1 MTKQASQRLV
11 TAENILRPKRPIMDA
26 LFAPASI
33 AVVGASETPG
43 SVGQKLMENLRPF
56 PGVVY
61 PVNPKRT
68 SVFGINAFPTI
79 TAIGQEIDLAV
90 IATPARS
97 VPELVR
103 ECSEAGVKGAIIIS
117 AGFKECGPEGGELER
132 QIAGNR
138 GRMRIIGPNCL
149 GVMVPRNAV
158 NATFA
163 KSITSDGNIAFLSQS
178 GALCSSILDWSV
190 RERVGF
196 SAFVS
201 TGSMVD
207 VNWGDLIYYLGDDFH
222 TRSILIYMESI
233 GDARSF
239 LSAAREVAL
248 SKPIIVLKVGRTT
261 GAARAVVSHTGSL
274 TGSDEA
280 LEAAF
285 RRAGVLRVDTIEE
298 LFGLAEVLA
307 NQPRPPGPRLA
318 IVTNGGGPG
327 ALAVDALVTAGGE
340 LAQLSE
346 TTVATL
352 DSFLPPF
359 WSKNNPVD
367 VLGDADAER
376 FAQAI
381 QVVGRDPLN
390 DGVLVILTPQAMTQ
404 PVETADKLGQSAKLD
419 NKPILACWIG
429 GNEVAEGVRILREA
443 GIPTFPYPDA
453 AAQAFCALSR
463 YNRNLSAL
471 YETPALRVAS
481 INAAGTE
488 RAKSIIKATYAAGR
502 TILTEVESKELL
514 EAYEIPT
521 VPTHVASTEDEAV
534 SLAASFA
541 GSVVLKVFSP
551 TITHKSDVGGVKLD
565 LRDSEAVRQAYQAI
579 EQSVCAKF
587 GPDAFRGVTVQPMV
601 QSGGYEIILGSATDP
616 QLGPVMV
623 FGSGGQLVEVIKDRA
638 LGLPPLNLTL
648 AQRLVEQCQ
657 IYRALKGVRGRE
669 SIDFAKLYTLLIRFS
684 RLVAEQRRIKEI
696 DINPLLVSPKQFV
709 AVDAR
714 VVLHD
719 PALPDE
725 ELPKLAIRPY
735 PTQYIF
741 RTKLRDGTAVTLR
754 PICPEDEPLVAEFH
768 KTLSVETVAYR
779 YFAFIKLEYR
789 VAHSRLMRICFNDYD
804 CEIALVVERK
814 LADTG
819 ERQLLGIGRLIKS
832 HRVDEA
838 EFAIVISDQWQGKGL
853 GTELLSRLL
862 EIGQQEKISQVVGY
876 ILTDNIGMRRVCEK
890 LGFTI
895 RYDANAEAYRAVIS
909 LTEHHDE
916 KRN

>member
-1 MTKQASQRLV
+1 MTKQTNPRLV
-11 TAENILRPKRPIMDA
+11 TAENILRPKRPLMEAI
-26 LFAPASI
+26 FAPGSI
-33 AVVGASETPG
+33 AVVGASETAG
-43 SVGQKLMENLRPF
+43 SVGQKLMENMRPF
-56 PGVVY
+56 PGIVY
-61 PVNPKRT
+61 PVNPKRA
-68 SVFGINAFPTI
+68 SVFGITAFPTI
-79 TAIGQEIDLAV
+79 AAIGQEIDLAV

-117 AGFKECGPEGGELER
+117 AGFKECGPDGADLER
-132 QIAGNR
+132 QIAANR

-163 KSITSDGNIAFLSQS
+163 KSITSDGNVAFLSQS

-233 GDARSF
+233 GDARSL

-327 ALAVDALVTAGGE
+327 ALAVDALITAGGE

-346 TTVATL
+346 TTLGTL

-367 VLGDADAER
+367 LLGDADAER
-376 FAQAI
+376 FAQAV
-381 QVVGRDPLN
+381 QAVGQDRLN

-404 PVETADKLGQSAKLD
+404 PVETADKLRQSAKLD
-419 NKPILACWIG
+419 NKPILACWMG

-453 AAQAFCALSR
+453 AAQTFCTLAR

-481 INAAGTE
+481 TDTASTG
-488 RAKSIIKATYAAGR
+488 RAKSIIEATYAAGR
-502 TILTEVESKELL
+502 VLLTEVESKELL

-521 VPTHVASTEDEAV
+521 VPTLVASTEDEAV
-534 SLAASFA
+534 SLAASF
-541 GSVVLKVFSP
+541 GDSVVLKVFSP

-565 LRDSEAVRQAYQAI
+565 LRDSEAVRQAYRAI
-579 EQSVCAKF
+579 EQSVRDKF
-587 GPDAFRGVTVQPMV
+587 GPDAFVGVTVQPMV
-601 QSGGYEIILGSATDP
+601 PFGGYEIILGSATDP

-623 FGSGGQLVEVIKDRA
+623 FGSGGQLVEVTKDRA

-648 AQRLVEQCQ
+648 AQRLVEQCK

-696 DINPLLVSPKQFV
+696 DINPLLASPKEFI

-719 PALPDE
+719 PALADE

-741 RTKLRDGTAVTLR
+741 RTRLKDGTAVTLR

-768 KTLSVETVAYR
+768 KTLSEETVQYR

-789 VAHSRLMRICFNDYD
+789 IAHSRLMRICFNDYD

-814 LADTG
+814 LPETG

-832 HRVDEA
+832 HGADEA
-838 EFAIVISDQWQGKGL
+838 EFAIVISDHWQGKGL
-853 GTELLSRLL
+853 GTDLLSRLL
-862 EIGQQEKISQVVGY
+862 EIGRQEKISRVVGY

-895 RYDANAEAYRAVIS
+895 RYDTNAEAYRAVIS
-909 LTEHHDE
+909 LPEHQDE